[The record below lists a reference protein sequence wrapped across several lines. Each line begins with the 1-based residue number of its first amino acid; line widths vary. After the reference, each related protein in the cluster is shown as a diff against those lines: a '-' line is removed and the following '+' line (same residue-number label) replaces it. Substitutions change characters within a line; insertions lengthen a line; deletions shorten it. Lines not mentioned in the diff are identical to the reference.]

1 MMDFAFP
8 VKTRRY
14 KFSWFLF
21 TMFFL
26 YRDPRGDE
34 YSLVISAKAADLPGK
49 RSAEHWIP
57 ALGLR
62 TCRFVLNDI
71 PVLDQNPVLH
81 HDDVGRNPTGRRAET
96 GKSSVNDYEVA
107 LGHNHV
113 VLIFQRVRQ
122 TLDQREESRAARC
135 DVRAVLNVIR

>member
-71 PVLDQNPVLH
+71 PVLDQ
-81 HDDVGRNPTGRRAET
+81 
-96 GKSSVNDYEVA
+96 K
-107 LGHNHV
+107 
-113 VLIFQRVRQ
+113 
-122 TLDQREESRAARC
+122 
-135 DVRAVLNVIR
+135 AVLDANNVRCNPIRRLAMPRKPSMHD